1 MQHDKGEL
9 AGPVDRHE
17 HGQPT
22 LLGPNL
28 REVNVEAANR
38 IAVELTPFWFVVFDI
53 WQALDAVVPEAAVQ
67 R

>member
-28 REVNVEAANR
+28 REVDVEAANR
-38 IAVELTPFWFVVFDI
+38 IAVELTPFGFSSSTSGN
-53 WQALDAVVPEAAVQ
+53 